1 MGIPHL
7 SAPSEAEAQCAE
19 LVRGGRADAVAT
31 TDSDA
36 LIFGAKVVVTNIFD
50 ALKGDSVE
58 EVDQELCLKGEM
70 RFNKM

>member
-19 LVRGGRADAVAT
+19 LVRGGRADVVAT

-36 LIFGAKVVVTNIFD
+36 LIFGSKVVVTNIFD
-50 ALKGDSVE
+50 ALKGGPVE
-58 EVDQELCLKGEM
+58 ELNHEFCLKGEI
-70 RFNKM
+70 